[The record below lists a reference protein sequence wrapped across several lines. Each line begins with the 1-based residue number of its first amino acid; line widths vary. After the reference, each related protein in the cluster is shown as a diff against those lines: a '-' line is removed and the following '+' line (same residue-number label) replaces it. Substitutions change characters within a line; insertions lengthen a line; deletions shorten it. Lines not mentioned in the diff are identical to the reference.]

1 MAQTSKTPSRKQK
14 PKDGDGTKLIA
25 QNRRARHDYEIL
37 DTYEA
42 GLALLGTEVKS
53 LRDGKANLSDG
64 YARIDRGEGWLH
76 GVRVEPYG
84 AGNRF
89 NHDPERPRKLL
100 LKRWEIG
107 RILGRT
113 EEKGL
118 TLVPLRLYFKAGKAK
133 VEIAIVRGK
142 RQYDRRREIAKRDAD
157 RAIDRAL
164 ASRD

>member
-1 MAQTSKTPSRKQK
+1 MVAR
-14 PKDGDGTKLIA
+14 
-25 QNRRARHDYEIL
+25 NRRARHDYEIM
-37 DTYEA
+37 DTFEA

-64 YARIDRGEGWLH
+64 YARVQGGEVLLLGIRID
-76 GVRVEPYG
+76 PYKG
-84 AGNRF
+84 GNRF

-100 LKRWEIG
+100 LHRLEI
-107 RILGRT
+107 RRLVGRT

-118 TLVPLRLYFKAGKAK
+118 TLIPLRLYFRLGVAK
-133 VEIAIVRGK
+133 VEIALVRGK

-164 ASRD
+164 AAHE